1 MTEHISDPIF
11 IAIERHRLAD
21 AALDDSIGRGAD
33 ESIKKDRVDK
43 EGVALVALLR
53 TKPETLTGCLAAL
66 RYVADWAEDKDAG
79 LFQGWSAARRSAGA
93 AFLPIIADTIE
104 ALSH

>member
-79 LFQGWSAARRSAGA
+79 LFQDWSAARRSAGA